1 MDTLKDSELYHKIKF
16 DRHKP
21 SLEVLYDRYERVL
34 YSFIYKMTG
43 SRELTE
49 EVLQEVFIK
58 LWRGIGEYH
67 TDKGKFSSW
76 LFMMS
81 RNTAIDLLRKHR
93 NETALEDEHIEYL
106 ADHQEDVSKEVEWN
120 EEKQIIREA
129 VSTLSKE
136 QQTIIED
143 VYFKGMTQ
151 KSIAEKLGIPI
162 GTVKGRVRLSLKHLR
177 TRLSRGGKEEEA

>member
-1 MDTLKDSELYHKIKF
+1 M
-16 DRHKP
+16 
-21 SLEVLYDRYERVL
+21 
-34 YSFIYKMTG
+34 
-43 SRELTE
+43 
-49 EVLQEVFIK
+49 
-58 LWRGIGEYH
+58 
-67 TDKGKFSSW
+67 
-76 LFMMS
+76 
-81 RNTAIDLLRKHR
+81 
-93 NETALEDEHIEYL
+93 EDEHIEYL

-120 EEKQIIREA
+120 EEKQNIREA

-177 TRLSRGGKEEEA
+177 SKLSRGGKEEEA

>member
-1 MDTLKDSELYHKIKF
+1 
-16 DRHKP
+16 
-21 SLEVLYDRYERVL
+21 
-34 YSFIYKMTG
+34 
-43 SRELTE
+43 
-49 EVLQEVFIK
+49 
-58 LWRGIGEYH
+58 
-67 TDKGKFSSW
+67 
-76 LFMMS
+76 MS

-93 NETALEDEHIEYL
+93 NETALEGEHIEYL

-143 VYFKGMTQ
+143 VCFKGMTQ
-151 KSIAEKLGIPI
+151 KSIAEKLGTPI

-177 TRLSRGGKEEEA
+177 TKLSRGGKRRKRHGSV